1 MRKPVALITGSS
13 RGIGFACACQLAKSG
28 FDIVINSRNSQSDN
42 HDLLLAKE
50 EIHKLGAKCVI
61 AQGDIS
67 VIAEHE
73 NIIQTVLKNFETID
87 CLINNA
93 GTGAKRRGDLLH
105 LTEDSWDHCLN
116 LNAKG
121 LFFLSQ
127 KVASLM
133 LDDDLSTGINKTII
147 NITSCSAKI
156 LSPDRAEY
164 CVSKVAASMATQ
176 LLALRLAD
184 TKVKVFEIRPG
195 IIKTDMTLPVK
206 DKYDAFIA
214 DGLVPEGR
222 WGEPDDVAQVA
233 SMLALNSMPYTVGQI
248 FDVDGGLHFH
258 SF

>member
-28 FDIVINSRNSQSDN
+28 FDIVNNSRNSQSDD
-42 HDLLLAKE
+42 HDLLLAKT
-50 EIHKLGAKCVI
+50 EIQKLGAKCVI

-73 NIIQTVLKNFETID
+73 NIIKNVLQNFETID
-87 CLINNA
+87 CLVNNA
-93 GTGAKRRGDLLH
+93 GTGAKKRGDLLQ
-105 LTEDSWDHCLN
+105 LTEDSWDYCLN

-127 KVASLM
+127 KVAKLM
-133 LDDDLSTGINKTII
+133 LDDSLKTDVNKIII

-156 LSPDRAEY
+156 LSPNRAEY
-164 CVSKVAASMATQ
+164 CVSKAAASMATQ

-184 TKVKVFEIRPG
+184 TNVKVFEIRPG

-206 DKYDAFIA
+206 DKYDALIT
-214 DGLVPEGR
+214 DGLVPERR
-222 WGEPDDVAQVA
+222 WGDPNDVSQIV
-233 SMLALNSMPYTVGQI
+233 SMLALNPMPYMVGQI